1 MEDQAYIT
9 HASVIYKNGTYDA
22 YMAVYYSGHDFQQ
35 ILSGNLTLD
44 GSVSYIM
51 NERNNLVS
59 ASSDSLAGIY
69 WLDYDKI
76 MESYMSSNSFVE
88 QDILGKPFTLVS
100 TGSNSQAG
108 LW

>member
-1 MEDQAYIT
+1 
-9 HASVIYKNGTYDA
+9 
-22 YMAVYYSGHDFQQ
+22 
-35 ILSGNLTLD
+35 
-44 GSVSYIM
+44 M

-88 QDILGKPFTLVS
+88 QDILGKTVYVGFYRIKQPGLVYGDGTS
-100 TGSNSQAG
+100 LPAPDQSE
-108 LW
+108 